1 MSKRRDGL
9 TLVELLVIIAIIG
22 ILIALLLPAIQK
34 ARDAALRLESSNNIK
49 QIALAIHAFADQHR
63 NRVPIIDGNSKSP
76 NFREPFLVALLPF
89 IEQGI
94 VLKPSVFGANATL
107 FNTHVFNTYLSPAD
121 PTLGS
126 WQARLG
132 KSSYAVNAQAFH
144 GSPTLA
150 ASFAD
155 GLSNT
160 IGLAEHYAVCDNA
173 ALGYRTL
180 FLYWAKYNSPSDTI
194 ELPIPLKI
202 PADHRPTFAD
212 SGPALKPYNPD
223 DPGDVYPVTSGSPPV
238 SKASLPGLT
247 FQVRPGLRECD
258 PRIPQTPHSGGMLVG
273 LCDGSVRVV
282 SQGISEAAFW
292 AAVTPRGGEVLPSDW

>member
-1 MSKRRDGL
+1 MLNRRDGL

-34 ARDAALRLESSNNIK
+34 ARDAALRTESSNNMK
-49 QIALAIHAFADQHR
+49 QIGLAIHAFADRHR
-63 NRVPIIDGNSKSP
+63 NRVPSVDGNPKSP
-76 NFREPFLVALLPF
+76 NYREPFLVALLPYV
-89 IEQGI
+89 EQGI
-94 VLKPSVFGANATL
+94 VLKTSVPLANSSL

-126 WQARLG
+126 AQARLG

-144 GSPTLA
+144 GSPTLT
-150 ASFAD
+150 ASFGD

-160 IGLAEHYAVCDNA
+160 VGLAEHYAVCDNA

-180 FLYWAKYNSPSDTI
+180 FVYWEEFNSPSDTI
-194 ELPIPLKI
+194 QIPNI
-202 PADHRPTFAD
+202 PAGHRPTFAD

-238 SKASLPGLT
+238 SEGSLPGLT

-258 PRIPQTPHSGGMLVG
+258 PRIAQTPHSGGMLVA

-292 AAVTPRGGEVLPSDW
+292 GAVTPRGGEVLPSDW